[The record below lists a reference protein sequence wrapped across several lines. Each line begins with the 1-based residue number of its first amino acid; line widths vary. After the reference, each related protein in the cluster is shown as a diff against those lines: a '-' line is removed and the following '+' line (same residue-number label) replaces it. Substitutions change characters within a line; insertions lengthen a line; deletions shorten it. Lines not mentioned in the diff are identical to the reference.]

1 VRLGLVI
8 AAVCAALS
16 AMNATAAPAPDDA
29 VTSYPPTFFEGVRPN
44 TALDMVNA
52 LPGFSLDTGGG
63 VRGFGAAGNVLID
76 GERPATK
83 NDSLDEFLK
92 RIPASSVAR
101 IDLIR
106 GGAPGIDMQGRAVVA
121 NVVRKTDDGLKLT
134 TAWQETALYN
144 GKFDYGLRLEGTK
157 RSGDTAFEGG
167 MLLANGADD
176 GTGDGPR
183 TITDPAGAVLQSGLD
198 HTFGE
203 QGTDKFTGAVET
215 PVLGGKL
222 RVEGSYIHTPYF
234 SIRDDLLDDPTER
247 EVEVYHQTQDTGE
260 AGLRYDHDLGP
271 HSSLEIYALQQLSD
285 YSSDDR
291 LNSFGDVET
300 FTLGK
305 TGGESILRGVWRW
318 SARTDL
324 TLESGVEGDYNWQ
337 TSHTAE
343 TDLGLP
349 VAVPAADVLVRE
361 ERGEAFADVTWRPR
375 ATLTLELAARLEA
388 SNISST
394 GDVISS
400 GTFVFPK
407 PRAVATWTPEPADQ
421 LQLRLE
427 REVSQLD
434 FSDFAASGTLGQGV
448 HAGNPKLIPPQ
459 DWVIEATYDR
469 HFWGGGDVTLA
480 ARRYWLDDVID
491 RAPFCGV
498 ALVPAAACDPAD
510 AFDAPANIGSGS
522 REELSTALT
531 LPTDKLGAKN
541 GQLIVRATWRH
552 SRVIDPSTLQPREI
566 SGLHPVDAEAHF
578 TQGLPKLRSH
588 WGVDYYS
595 AWRQTFYYYDEVDVQ
610 RLGTWVDAFFE
621 YQPRPD
627 LALKIEADNLATHG
641 LEYIREFY
649 DPYRDVAGGQ
659 LSSIDNRSPR
669 FGPELSFRLR
679 KTFG

>member
-215 PVLGGKL
+215 PV
-222 RVEGSYIHTPYF
+222 
-234 SIRDDLLDDPTER
+234 
-247 EVEVYHQTQDTGE
+247 
-260 AGLRYDHDLGP
+260 
-271 HSSLEIYALQQLSD
+271 
-285 YSSDDR
+285 
-291 LNSFGDVET
+291 
-300 FTLGK
+300 
-305 TGGESILRGVWRW
+305 
-318 SARTDL
+318 
-324 TLESGVEGDYNWQ
+324 
-337 TSHTAE
+337 
-343 TDLGLP
+343 
-349 VAVPAADVLVRE
+349 
-361 ERGEAFADVTWRPR
+361 
-375 ATLTLELAARLEA
+375 
-388 SNISST
+388 
-394 GDVISS
+394 
-400 GTFVFPK
+400 
-407 PRAVATWTPEPADQ
+407 
-421 LQLRLE
+421 
-427 REVSQLD
+427 
-434 FSDFAASGTLGQGV
+434 
-448 HAGNPKLIPPQ
+448 
-459 DWVIEATYDR
+459 
-469 HFWGGGDVTLA
+469 
-480 ARRYWLDDVID
+480 
-491 RAPFCGV
+491 
-498 ALVPAAACDPAD
+498 
-510 AFDAPANIGSGS
+510 
-522 REELSTALT
+522 
-531 LPTDKLGAKN
+531 
-541 GQLIVRATWRH
+541 
-552 SRVIDPSTLQPREI
+552 
-566 SGLHPVDAEAHF
+566 HPVDAEAHF